1 MPDIAFMLVLVAAPM
16 LFCAWREYV
25 NDNRRDARRLAALG
39 AGGLWA
45 GGVVWLL

>member
-25 NDNRRDARRLAALG
+25 NDNRRDARLLATFG
-39 AGGLWA
+39 AGGMLA
-45 GGVVWLL
+45 GAAVWLG